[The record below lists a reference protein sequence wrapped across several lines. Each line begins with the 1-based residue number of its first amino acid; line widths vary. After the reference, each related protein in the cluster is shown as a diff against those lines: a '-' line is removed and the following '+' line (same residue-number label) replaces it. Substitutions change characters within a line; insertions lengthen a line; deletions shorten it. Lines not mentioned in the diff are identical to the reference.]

1 VGDVLAG
8 HTAGEAQYVGAIA
21 TIVDRV
27 GRARAVLG
35 TARAVLG
42 TARAVLGITRA
53 VLGTARTLRAVDLE
67 VPRVTA

>member
-1 VGDVLAG
+1 MGDVLAG
-8 HTAGEAQYVGAIA
+8 HTAGEAQHVGAIA
-21 TIVDRV
+21 TIEDRV

-35 TARAVLG
+35 TASAVLG
-42 TARAVLGITRA
+42 TARA

>member
-21 TIVDRV
+21 TIEDRV

-42 TARAVLGITRA
+42 INRA

>member
-1 VGDVLAG
+1 MGDVLAG

-21 TIVDRV
+21 TIEDRV
-27 GRARAVLG
+27 GRA
-35 TARAVLG
+35 
-42 TARAVLGITRA
+42 RA

>member
-1 VGDVLAG
+1 MGDVLAG

-21 TIVDRV
+21 TIEDRV

-42 TARAVLGITRA
+42 TARAVLGI
-53 VLGTARTLRAVDLE
+53 ARTLRAVDLE

>member
-21 TIVDRV
+21 TIEDRV
-27 GRARAVLG
+27 GR
-35 TARAVLG
+35 ARAVLG

-53 VLGTARTLRAVDLE
+53 VLGIARTLRAVDLE

>member
-1 VGDVLAG
+1 MGYVLAG
-8 HTAGEAQYVGAIA
+8 HTTGEAQYVGAIA
-21 TIVDRV
+21 TIEDRV

-35 TARAVLG
+35 TTRAVLG
-42 TARAVLGITRA
+42 TARA

>member
-8 HTAGEAQYVGAIA
+8 HATGEAQHVGAIA
-21 TIVDRV
+21 TIEDRV

-35 TARAVLG
+35 T
-42 TARAVLGITRA
+42 TRAVLGITRA

>member
-1 VGDVLAG
+1 MGDVLAG
-8 HTAGEAQYVGAIA
+8 HATGEAQYVGAIA
-21 TIVDRV
+21 TIEDRV

-42 TARAVLGITRA
+42 TARAVLG
-53 VLGTARTLRAVDLE
+53 TARTLRAVDLE

>member
-21 TIVDRV
+21 TIEDRV

-42 TARAVLGITRA
+42 IT
-53 VLGTARTLRAVDLE
+53 RTLRAVDLE

>member
-8 HTAGEAQYVGAIA
+8 HATGEAQYVGAIV
-21 TIVDRV
+21 TIEDRV
-27 GRARAVLG
+27 GR
-35 TARAVLG
+35 ARAVLG

>member
-21 TIVDRV
+21 TIEDRV

-42 TARAVLGITRA
+42 TARAVLGI
-53 VLGTARTLRAVDLE
+53 ARTLRAVDLE

>member
-21 TIVDRV
+21 TIEDRV

-42 TARAVLGITRA
+42 I
-53 VLGTARTLRAVDLE
+53 ARTLRAVDLE

>member
-1 VGDVLAG
+1 MGDVLAG

-21 TIVDRV
+21 TIEDRV
-27 GRARAVLG
+27 GR
-35 TARAVLG
+35 ARAVLG

-53 VLGTARTLRAVDLE
+53 VLGIARTLRAVDLE